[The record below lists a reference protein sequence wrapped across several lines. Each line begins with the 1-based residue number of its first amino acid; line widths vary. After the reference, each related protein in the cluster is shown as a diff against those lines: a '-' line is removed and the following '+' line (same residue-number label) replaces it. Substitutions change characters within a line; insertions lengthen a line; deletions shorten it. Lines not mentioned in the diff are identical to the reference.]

1 MRSDITRLSI
11 DVPRDLYTRLKYSA
25 VFREQTIKDFVTEA
39 IQEKLTGQLTSQWR
53 ELNELTLR
61 TLENADKGEELHRY
75 ESFDDFLTEMNA
87 DEKDDADA

>member
-1 MRSDITRLSI
+1 MRSDMTRLSI
-11 DVPRDLYTRLKYSA
+11 DVPRDLYTRLKQSA
-25 VFREQTIKDFVTEA
+25 VFWEQTIKDFVTEA

-75 ESFDDFLTEMNA
+75 ESFNDFLTEMNT

>member
-1 MRSDITRLSI
+1 MRSDMTRLSI
-11 DVPRDLYTRLKYSA
+11 DVPGDLYTRLKHSA

-75 ESFDDFLTEMNA
+75 ESFDDFLAEMNA
-87 DEKDDADA
+87 DEEDDADA